1 MSKAAK
7 NKKKRNVVREHPNR
21 KYGSKR
27 PVTLSRKQTNLAPAQ
42 VIHRVSK
49 GLPFSELEHLRGEID
64 EPLESVAR
72 RLAISRSTL
81 QRRKTERR
89 LSPQESDRV
98 MRFWRLTQQAAKV
111 FGDMA
116 RARQWLKFPQ
126 RGLGG
131 AVPLDYASTEV
142 GAREIENLLGRIE
155 YSVYS

>member
-1 MSKAAK
+1 
-7 NKKKRNVVREHPNR
+7 
-21 KYGSKR
+21 
-27 PVTLSRKQTNLAPAQ
+27 

-64 EPLESVAR
+64 ESLESVAR

-81 QRRKTERR
+81 QRRKAERR